1 MIVKKP
7 DFWDLKRPNLL
18 AYLLLPFTLIIKVNN
33 FFLGSKKK
41 ILNRN
46 IKSICIGNIYLGG
59 TGKTPSTIK
68 IYKILKKIE
77 TNTVIGKKFYNN
89 QVDEIKLLQKECKI
103 LTHKKRSE
111 ILKKAKNQNKKIIIF
126 DDGLQDNAI
135 SYNLKIVCFDGKKL
149 IGNGLLLPS
158 GPLREHISNL
168 KSYDCLLFKDANTK
182 INNFTRLAKSI
193 NKKLKIFYTYTQIK
207 NLKEFNKKNKYLIFS
222 GIGNSDSFKNLLIKN
237 KFNIVKEIVFPDHFN
252 YKSEQIEEI
261 KKLSK
266 KLQAK
271 ILTTEKDFLRINKNY
286 RKNIDFVKIDL
297 IFKNEKNF
305 VKYLKFKIYEK
316 N

>member
-1 MIVKKP
+1 MGLKKTKSISI
-7 DFWDLKRPNLL
+7 F
-18 AYLLLPFTLIIKVNN
+18 ATSIYLDHKSKQ
-33 FFLGSKKK
+33 FFPRFKK

-111 ILKKAKNQNKKIIIF
+111 ILKKAHNQNKKIIIF
-126 DDGLQDNAI
+126 DDGLQDNVI

-207 NLKEFNKKNKYLIFS
+207 NLKEFNKKI
-222 GIGNSDSFKNLLIKN
+222 
-237 KFNIVKEIVFPDHFN
+237 NI
-252 YKSEQIEEI
+252 
-261 KKLSK
+261 
-266 KLQAK
+266 
-271 ILTTEKDFLRINKNY
+271 
-286 RKNIDFVKIDL
+286 
-297 IFKNEKNF
+297 
-305 VKYLKFKIYEK
+305 
-316 N
+316 

>member
-33 FFLGSKKK
+33 FFLSSKKK

-46 IKSICIGNIYLGG
+46 IKSICIGNIYVGG
-59 TGKTPSTIK
+59 TGKTPSAIK

-77 TNTVIGKKFYNN
+77 TKTVIGKKFYNN
-89 QVDEIKLLQKECKI
+89 QVDEIKLLQKECEI

-111 ILKKAKNQNKKIIIF
+111 ILKKAQNQNKKIIIF

-252 YKSEQIEEI
+252 YKSEQIKEI